1 MSGHRGTRCKWL
13 QGLAALAVAGW
24 VAVLLTP
31 ESAAA
36 QGSVNGRI
44 AITERPGEATTDFNA
59 TVVYLVPADSS
70 LKSAT
75 QRAGAAGPKNA
86 RTAPAAIAMN
96 GRAFVPHV
104 RVITPGMKVEF
115 PNQDP
120 FSHNIFSTASG
131 AAFDLGLYG
140 AGKSKD
146 ALFRRAGAYP
156 IYCNIHPRMTA
167 FVVVAPTPWYA
178 QAGNDGRWS
187 IEGVPAGKYMLHVW
201 HERATEVKQAVTVAA
216 TGLVDVTTTLD
227 ARGFKFSP
235 HKNKFGKEYDKNSAV
250 RY

>member
-1 MSGHRGTRCKWL
+1 MSGHRSTRRRWSLGT
-13 QGLAALAVAGW
+13 AATLAVALL
-24 VAVLLTP
+24 AVVLAP
-31 ESAAA
+31 APAAA
-36 QGSVNGRI
+36 QGSVNGRV

-59 TVVYLVPADSS
+59 TVVYLVPADS
-70 LKSAT
+70 
-75 QRAGAAGPKNA
+75 
-86 RTAPAAIAMN
+86 APRPPVAKAKGEKVPSSSIAMN

-120 FSHNIFSTASG
+120 FSHNIFSTATG

-146 ALFRRAGAYP
+146 ATFKRAGAFP

-178 QAGNDGRWS
+178 QAGNDGRWT
-187 IEGVPAGKYMLHVW
+187 IEGVPAGRYTLHVW
-201 HERATEVKQAVTVAA
+201 HERATEVKQSITVLA
-216 TGLVDVTTTLD
+216 TGLSDVSSTLD